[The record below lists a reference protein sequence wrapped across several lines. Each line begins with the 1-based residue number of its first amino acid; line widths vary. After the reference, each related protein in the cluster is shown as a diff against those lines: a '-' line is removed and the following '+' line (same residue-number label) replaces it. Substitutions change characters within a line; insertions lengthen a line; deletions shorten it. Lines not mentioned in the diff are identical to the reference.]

1 MGNDTGDNIM
11 TGDSLSLLVEQ
22 RKRLFN
28 QYVCDM
34 KKVDEWIAKNIIHRN
49 NEDKFIDSWNKIV
62 GNPSNGLILSK
73 QDHVKFYDDCK
84 VLVNSINEI
93 RLAQKKESIK
103 KTTNFQLQQIQEIDE
118 HIRLLKILLKKEMM
132 K

>member
-1 MGNDTGDNIM
+1 MNLDTDG
-11 TGDSLSLLVEQ
+11 LSLLVEQ

-34 KKVDEWIAKNIIHRN
+34 KKVDEWIAKNILHRN
-49 NEDKFIDSWNKIV
+49 NEDEFIDSWNKIIN
-62 GNPSNGLILSK
+62 NPSNRLILSK
-73 QDHVKFYDDCK
+73 PDHVKFYDDCK

>member
-1 MGNDTGDNIM
+1 LNLDTDG
-11 TGDSLSLLVEQ
+11 LSLLVEQ

-28 QYVCDM
+28 QYICDM
-34 KKVDEWIAKNIIHRN
+34 KKVDEWIAKNILHRN
-49 NEDKFIDSWNKIV
+49 NEDEFINSWNKIID
-62 GNPSNGLILSK
+62 NPSNKLILSK

>member
-1 MGNDTGDNIM
+1 M
-11 TGDSLSLLVEQ
+11 TADGLSLLVEQ

-49 NEDKFIDSWNKIV
+49 NEDEFINSWNKIID
-62 GNPSNGLILSK
+62 NPSNKLILSK

-103 KTTNFQLQQIQEIDE
+103 KTTNFQLQKIQEIDE

>member
-1 MGNDTGDNIM
+1 MNLDT
-11 TGDSLSLLVEQ
+11 DSLSLLVEQ

-28 QYVCDM
+28 QYICDM

-103 KTTNFQLQQIQEIDE
+103 KTTNFQLQKIQEIDE

>member
-1 MGNDTGDNIM
+1 M
-11 TGDSLSLLVEQ
+11 TADGLSLLVEQ

-34 KKVDEWIAKNIIHRN
+34 KKVDEWIAKNILHRN
-49 NEDKFIDSWNKIV
+49 NEDEFIDSWNKIIN
-62 GNPSNGLILSK
+62 NPSNRLILSK
-73 QDHVKFYDDCK
+73 PDHVKFYDDCK

>member
-1 MGNDTGDNIM
+1 MNLDTDG
-11 TGDSLSLLVEQ
+11 LSLLVEQ

-34 KKVDEWIAKNIIHRN
+34 KKVDEWIAKNILHRN
-49 NEDKFIDSWNKIV
+49 NEDEFIDSWNKIIN
-62 GNPSNGLILSK
+62 NPSNRLILSK
-73 QDHVKFYDDCK
+73 PDHVKFYDDCK

-103 KTTNFQLQQIQEIDE
+103 KTTNFQLQKIQEIDE

>member
-1 MGNDTGDNIM
+1 MNLDTDG
-11 TGDSLSLLVEQ
+11 LSLLVEQ

-103 KTTNFQLQQIQEIDE
+103 KTTNFQLQKIQEIDE

>member
-1 MGNDTGDNIM
+1 MIA
-11 TGDSLSLLVEQ
+11 DSIKSLVKQ
-22 RKRLFN
+22 RKILYG

-34 KKVDEWIAKNIIHRN
+34 KKVDGIIAKNIIHRHK
-49 NEDKFIDSWNKIV
+49 EDQFMDSWSKIIDNPGNKI
-62 GNPSNGLILSK
+62 ILSK
-73 QDHVKFYDDCK
+73 PDQVKFFDDCK
-84 VLVNSINEI
+84 ALVNSINEI

-103 KTTNFQLQQIQEIDE
+103 KTTNFQLQKIQEIDE

>member
-1 MGNDTGDNIM
+1 LNLDT
-11 TGDSLSLLVEQ
+11 DSLSLLVEQ

-103 KTTNFQLQQIQEIDE
+103 KTTNFQLQKIQEIDE

>member
-1 MGNDTGDNIM
+1 MNLDT
-11 TGDSLSLLVEQ
+11 DSLSLLVEQ

-34 KKVDEWIAKNIIHRN
+34 KKVDEWIAKNILHRN
-49 NEDKFIDSWNKIV
+49 NEDEFINSWNKIID
-62 GNPSNGLILSK
+62 NPSNKLILSK

>member
-1 MGNDTGDNIM
+1 M
-11 TGDSLSLLVEQ
+11 TADGLSLLVEQ

-34 KKVDEWIAKNIIHRN
+34 KKVDEWIAKNILHRN
-49 NEDKFIDSWNKIV
+49 NEDEFINSWNKIID
-62 GNPSNGLILSK
+62 NPSNKLILSK

-103 KTTNFQLQQIQEIDE
+103 KTTNFQLQKIQEIDE

>member
-1 MGNDTGDNIM
+1 MNLDTDG
-11 TGDSLSLLVEQ
+11 LSLLVEQ

>member
-1 MGNDTGDNIM
+1 M
-11 TGDSLSLLVEQ
+11 TADGLSLLVEQ

-34 KKVDEWIAKNIIHRN
+34 KKVDEWIAKNILHRN
-49 NEDKFIDSWNKIV
+49 NEDEFINSWNKIID
-62 GNPSNGLILSK
+62 NPSNKLILSK

>member
-1 MGNDTGDNIM
+1 MNLDT
-11 TGDSLSLLVEQ
+11 DSLSLLVEQ

-34 KKVDEWIAKNIIHRN
+34 KKVDEWIAKNILHRN
-49 NEDKFIDSWNKIV
+49 NEDEFINSWNKIID
-62 GNPSNGLILSK
+62 NPSNKLILSK

-103 KTTNFQLQQIQEIDE
+103 KTTNFQLQKIQEIDE

>member
-1 MGNDTGDNIM
+1 MNLDTDG
-11 TGDSLSLLVEQ
+11 LSLLVEQ

-34 KKVDEWIAKNIIHRN
+34 KKVDEWIAKNIIHRC
-49 NEDKFIDSWNKIV
+49 NEDEFINSWNKIV
-62 GNPSNGLILSK
+62 GNPSNRLILSK
-73 QDHVKFYDDCK
+73 PDHVKFYDDCK

-103 KTTNFQLQQIQEIDE
+103 KTTNFQLQKIQEIDE

>member
-1 MGNDTGDNIM
+1 MNLDTDG
-11 TGDSLSLLVEQ
+11 LSLLVEQ

-62 GNPSNGLILSK
+62 GNPSNRLILSK
-73 QDHVKFYDDCK
+73 PDHVKFYDDCK

-103 KTTNFQLQQIQEIDE
+103 KTTNFQLQKIQEIDE

>member
-1 MGNDTGDNIM
+1 LNLDTDG
-11 TGDSLSLLVEQ
+11 LSLLVEQ

-34 KKVDEWIAKNIIHRN
+34 KKVDEWIAKNILHRN
-49 NEDKFIDSWNKIV
+49 NEDEFINSWNKIID
-62 GNPSNGLILSK
+62 NPSNKLILSK

>member
-1 MGNDTGDNIM
+1 M

-103 KTTNFQLQQIQEIDE
+103 KTTNFQLQKIQEIDE

>member
-1 MGNDTGDNIM
+1 MIADT
-11 TGDSLSLLVEQ
+11 LSLWVKE
-22 RKRLFN
+22 RKRLFS

-34 KKVDEWIAKNIIHRN
+34 KKVDEWIAKNILHRN
-49 NEDKFIDSWNKIV
+49 NEDEFINSWNKIID
-62 GNPSNGLILSK
+62 NPSNKLILSK

-103 KTTNFQLQQIQEIDE
+103 KTTNFQLQKIQEIDE

>member
-1 MGNDTGDNIM
+1 M
-11 TGDSLSLLVEQ
+11 TADSLSLLVEQ

>member
-1 MGNDTGDNIM
+1 M
-11 TGDSLSLLVEQ
+11 TADGLSLLVEQ

-34 KKVDEWIAKNIIHRN
+34 KKVDEWIAKNILHRN
-49 NEDKFIDSWNKIV
+49 NEDEFINSWNKIID
-62 GNPSNGLILSK
+62 NPSNRLILSK
-73 QDHVKFYDDCK
+73 QDPVKFYDDCK

>member
-1 MGNDTGDNIM
+1 MNLDT
-11 TGDSLSLLVEQ
+11 DSLSLLVEQ

-34 KKVDEWIAKNIIHRN
+34 KKVDEWIAKNILHRN
-49 NEDKFIDSWNKIV
+49 NEDEFIDSWNKIIN
-62 GNPSNGLILSK
+62 NPSNRLILSK
-73 QDHVKFYDDCK
+73 PDHVKFYDDCK

-103 KTTNFQLQQIQEIDE
+103 KTTNFQLQKIQEIDE

>member
-1 MGNDTGDNIM
+1 MNLDTDG
-11 TGDSLSLLVEQ
+11 LSLLVEQ

-28 QYVCDM
+28 QYICDM

-49 NEDKFIDSWNKIV
+49 NEDKFIDSWNKIIN
-62 GNPSNGLILSK
+62 NPSNRLILSK
-73 QDHVKFYDDCK
+73 PDHVKFYDDCK

-103 KTTNFQLQQIQEIDE
+103 KTTNFQLQKIQEIDE

>member
-1 MGNDTGDNIM
+1 MNLDTDG
-11 TGDSLSLLVEQ
+11 LSLLVEQ

-34 KKVDEWIAKNIIHRN
+34 KKVDEGIAKNIIHRN
-49 NEDKFIDSWNKIV
+49 NEDKFIDSWNKIIN
-62 GNPSNGLILSK
+62 NPSNRLILSK
-73 QDHVKFYDDCK
+73 PDHVKFYDDCK

-103 KTTNFQLQQIQEIDE
+103 KTTNFQLQKIQEIDE

>member
-1 MGNDTGDNIM
+1 MNLDTDG
-11 TGDSLSLLVEQ
+11 LSLLVEQ

-34 KKVDEWIAKNIIHRN
+34 KKVDEWIAKNIIHRC
-49 NEDKFIDSWNKIV
+49 NEDEFINSWNKIID
-62 GNPSNGLILSK
+62 NPSNKLILSK

-103 KTTNFQLQQIQEIDE
+103 KTTNFQLQKIQEIDE

>member
-1 MGNDTGDNIM
+1 LNLDTDG
-11 TGDSLSLLVEQ
+11 LSLLVEQ

-34 KKVDEWIAKNIIHRN
+34 KKVDEWIAKNILHRN
-49 NEDKFIDSWNKIV
+49 NEDEFINSWNKIID
-62 GNPSNGLILSK
+62 NPSNRLILSK
-73 QDHVKFYDDCK
+73 QDPVKFYDDCK

-93 RLAQKKESIK
+93 RLAQKNESIK
-103 KTTNFQLQQIQEIDE
+103 KITNFQLQKIQEIDE

>member
-1 MGNDTGDNIM
+1 MNLDT
-11 TGDSLSLLVEQ
+11 DSLSLLVEQ

-49 NEDKFIDSWNKIV
+49 NEDKFIDSWNKIIN
-62 GNPSNGLILSK
+62 NPSNRLILSK
-73 QDHVKFYDDCK
+73 PDHVKFYDDCK

>member
-1 MGNDTGDNIM
+1 M
-11 TGDSLSLLVEQ
+11 TADSLSLLVEQ

-34 KKVDEWIAKNIIHRN
+34 KKVDEWIAKNILHRN
-49 NEDKFIDSWNKIV
+49 NEDEFINSWNKIID
-62 GNPSNGLILSK
+62 NPSNKLILSK

-93 RLAQKKESIK
+93 RLAQKNESIK
-103 KTTNFQLQQIQEIDE
+103 KITNFQLQKIQEIDE

>member
-1 MGNDTGDNIM
+1 MNLDT
-11 TGDSLSLLVEQ
+11 DSLSLLVEQ

-34 KKVDEWIAKNIIHRN
+34 KKVDEGITKNIIHRN
-49 NEDKFIDSWNKIV
+49 NEDKFIDSWNKIIN
-62 GNPSNGLILSK
+62 NPSNRLILSK
-73 QDHVKFYDDCK
+73 PDHVKFYDDCK

-103 KTTNFQLQQIQEIDE
+103 KTTNFQLQKIQEIDE

>member
-1 MGNDTGDNIM
+1 MNLDTDG
-11 TGDSLSLLVEQ
+11 LSLLVEQ

-34 KKVDEWIAKNIIHRN
+34 KKVDEWIAKNILHRN
-49 NEDKFIDSWNKIV
+49 NEDEFINSWNKIID
-62 GNPSNGLILSK
+62 NPSNKLILSK

-93 RLAQKKESIK
+93 RLAQKNESIK
-103 KTTNFQLQQIQEIDE
+103 KITNFQLQKIQEIDE

>member
-1 MGNDTGDNIM
+1 M
-11 TGDSLSLLVEQ
+11 TADSLSLLVEQ

-103 KTTNFQLQQIQEIDE
+103 KTTNFQLQKIQEIDE

>member
-1 MGNDTGDNIM
+1 LNLDT
-11 TGDSLSLLVEQ
+11 DSLSLLVEQ